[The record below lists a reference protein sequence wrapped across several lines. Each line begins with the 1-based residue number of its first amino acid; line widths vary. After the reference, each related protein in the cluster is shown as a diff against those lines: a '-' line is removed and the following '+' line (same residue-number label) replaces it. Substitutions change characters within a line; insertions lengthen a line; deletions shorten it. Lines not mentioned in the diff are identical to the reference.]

1 MIGEV
6 FACSLGRWTKRYAK
20 KVMVTGRGADMA
32 SVTINIK
39 VAVDI
44 YQDGGLFI
52 ADCKRFGVIT
62 QGNTFEEARNN
73 LIEALSLF
81 VETCFEM
88 GTLESILKESGF
100 SSSSKGEIDVDNC
113 PDHIELSLPFFASNH
128 LRECRA

>member
-1 MIGEV
+1 
-6 FACSLGRWTKRYAK
+6 
-20 KVMVTGRGADMA
+20 MA
-32 SVTINIK
+32 SVTINVK

-44 YQDGGLFI
+44 YQDGELFI

-62 QGNTFEEARNN
+62 QGDTFEEAKYN

-88 GTLESILKESGF
+88 GTLEDVLKESGF
-100 SSSSKGEIDVDNC
+100 RSSSRGELDTDNC
-113 PDHIELSLPFFASNH
+113 PNHIELSLPLLASNH